1 MMEETVISNL
11 PPGTKAA
18 LHAQG
23 ARHHLSAES
32 EARRILMEAL
42 SRPLPTI
49 VDALAMRDERAGEID
64 FEPRRL
70 NLGPRC

>member
-1 MMEETVISNL
+1 MEEIVISNL

-18 LHAQG
+18 LHARG
-23 ARHHLSAES
+23 ALHRLSAES

-42 SRPLPTI
+42 SQPLPTI
-49 VDALAMRDERAGEID
+49 DEALAMKVERAGEVD

-70 NLGPRC
+70 NVGSRL